1 MIRKVGEKLGKNYF
15 LEVKEGLN
23 FNKEGVVNSSRCCSR
38 VGKFRD
44 EERLLDLVAEVI
56 VGFDGCVLRWMV
68 GFVVCM
74 EDKEVEGTC
83 VDCF

>member
-1 MIRKVGEKLGKNYF
+1 MIRKAGEKPGKNYF
-15 LEVKEGLN
+15 PEAKEGLN

-38 VGKFRD
+38 AGKFRD
-44 EERLLDLVAEVI
+44 EERLLDLAAEAI
-56 VGFDGCVLRWMV
+56 AGLDGRVSRWMV
-68 GFVVCM
+68 GLAVCM